1 MLYIRKD
8 IRDNTQKSIRMYK
21 QSFLTLI
28 CLIAFLFSYSVS
40 FSQNEKKKS
49 INLTNA
55 DASYTVSKRE
65 SGSQKIPEVMGG
77 GEAPANS
84 LMILNPS
91 WRGGK
96 EVTPEALGVEN
107 LLPARWLDK
116 KHFLFLG
123 TDAVDIQDY
132 FVYFSEEDKIYKC
145 LFEVGERIG
154 YGEFE
159 EGVSF
164 AFTVKDEVIIDFQV
178 K

>member
-1 MLYIRKD
+1 MNK
-8 IRDNTQKSIRMYK
+8 N
-21 QSFLTLI
+21 SFLACI
-28 CLIAFLFSYSVS
+28 CLSLFLFSFHVGVA
-40 FSQNEKKKS
+40 QELKKKAV
-49 INLTNA
+49 NLTNA
-55 DASYTVSKRE
+55 DASYTVSKIER
-65 SGSQKIPEVMGG
+65 GAQKIPEVMGG

-116 KHFLFLG
+116 GHFLFLG

-132 FVYFSEEDKIYKC
+132 FVYFSDEDKIYTC

-164 AFTVKDEVIIDFQV
+164 TFIVKDEVITDFQV

>member
-1 MLYIRKD
+1 MNK
-8 IRDNTQKSIRMYK
+8 K
-21 QSFLTLI
+21 SFLVGI
-28 CLIAFLFSYSVS
+28 CLSIFLFSFHVS
-40 FSQNEKKKS
+40 FAQEIKKKS
-49 INLTNA
+49 VKLTNA
-55 DASYTVSKRE
+55 DASYTVSKIE
-65 SGSQKIPEVMGG
+65 SGAQKIPDVMGG

-145 LFEVGERIG
+145 LFEIGERIG

-159 EGVSF
+159 EGVGF
-164 AFTVKDEVIIDFQV
+164 EFTVDDDVITAFQV

>member
-1 MLYIRKD
+1 MNKK
-8 IRDNTQKSIRMYK
+8 T
-21 QSFLTLI
+21 FFTCI
-28 CLIAFLFSYSVS
+28 CLTALLFTCQVS
-40 FSQNEKKKS
+40 FAQELKKKS
-49 INLTNA
+49 AKLTNA
-55 DASYTVSKRE
+55 DASYTIRKIE
-65 SGSQKIPEVMGG
+65 NGSQKIPEVMGG

-84 LMILNPS
+84 LMIVNPS

-96 EVTPEALGVEN
+96 EVTPDALGVEN

-132 FVYFSEEDKIYKC
+132 FIYFSEDDKVYKC
-145 LFEVGERIG
+145 VFEVGEQIG

-164 AFTVKDEVIIDFQV
+164 EFTVKDDLVTAF
-178 K
+178 KLK